1 MKPLPLKRRG
11 FLFPSVF
18 FATLHK
24 HTNRYFHMNK
34 AASTRLTIL
43 QKAFEL
49 IYTNGYRTTS
59 VDDIIAQTGVTK
71 GAFYYHFKNK
81 DEMGMAVINEIL
93 NSENYDTFGAM
104 LNKTGNP
111 TKDIYNL
118 MKYLLIDTDMMVVE
132 YGCPVGNL
140 TQELS
145 TFNRD
150 FAVALQKLAD
160 HWQQEMENA
169 INTGK
174 KNGLIRKEIYSKQ
187 VVYFIVSG
195 YWGIRNFGKMEGNK
209 NSYKIWLKELKR
221 YLESLQ

>member
-1 MKPLPLKRRG
+1 
-11 FLFPSVF
+11 
-18 FATLHK
+18 
-24 HTNRYFHMNK
+24 MNK
-34 AASTRLTIL
+34 AATTRLTIL

-59 VDDIIAQTGVTK
+59 IDDIIAQTGVTK

-81 DEMGMAVINEIL
+81 DEMGLAVIQEL
-93 NSENYDTFGAM
+93 LSSDNYDSFSNM
-104 LNKTGNP
+104 LQQTGNP
-111 TKDIYNL
+111 VKDIYNL

-145 TFNRD
+145 SFNRD
-150 FAVALQKLAD
+150 FAVALQKLAA
-160 HWQQEMENA
+160 HWQQEMEQS
-169 INTGK
+169 INKGK
-174 KNGLIRKEIYSKQ
+174 KAGTIRKDVNSRQ

-195 YWGIRNFGKMEGNK
+195 YWGIRNFGKMYGNK
-209 NSYKIWLKELKR
+209 DSYKIWLKELKR

>member
-1 MKPLPLKRRG
+1 MK
-11 FLFPSVF
+11 
-18 FATLHK
+18 
-24 HTNRYFHMNK
+24 K
-34 AASTRLTIL
+34 AETTRLTIL

-59 VDDIIAQTGVTK
+59 IDDIIAQTGVTK

-81 DEMGMAVINEIL
+81 DEMGLAVIQEL
-93 NSENYDTFGAM
+93 LSSDNYDSFSNM
-104 LNKTGNP
+104 LQKTGNP
-111 TKDIYNL
+111 VKDIYQL

-150 FAVALQKLAD
+150 FAAALQKLAA
-160 HWQQEMENA
+160 HWQQEMETS
-169 INTGK
+169 INNGK
-174 KNGLIRKEIYSKQ
+174 KAGFIRKDVNSKQ

-195 YWGIRNFGKMEGNK
+195 YWGIRNFGKMDGNK
-209 NSYKIWLKELKR
+209 DSYKIWLKELKR